1 MSYHLTS
8 GHSLHMLPGNLI
20 KSAVAPTDLPVDGF
34 LSASEMSVW
43 HYDPHTGSLSCSDT
57 LYQLLPELAP
67 IEHVDQLLALLSA
80 ADQYI
85 FQDTFKPLPHKS
97 HLDRQVLKRP
107 EALAACEVCLSAL
120 ASKPRLRFIARV
132 NPPPTKVGAMAPE
145 MRYSGV
151 VVRSEEHTS
160 ELQSRGHLV
169 CRLLLEKKK

>member
-1 MSYHLTS
+1 MIDLYDDPLSEIMNCSY
-8 GHSLHMLPGNLI
+8 NLN
-20 KSAVAPTDLPVDGF
+20 
-34 LSASEMSVW
+34 
-43 HYDPHTGSLSCSDT
+43 
-57 LYQLLPELAP
+57 QLLPELAP

-145 MRYSGV
+145 MRYSGEIGRAHV
-151 VVRSEEHTS
+151 
-160 ELQSRGHLV
+160 
-169 CRLLLEKKK
+169 